1 MNLGVTLG
9 LDPGQRAL
17 RLYHLYRLSV
27 GLLLVLLISS
37 NLDGRLLEMAD
48 VRLFR
53 LGSWAYLILNI
64 GASLLIQ
71 RAQGP
76 QFFVLALLD
85 TLSLA
90 ALFYA
95 AGGLTSGLASL
106 MAIAVAIANL
116 LLPGRGG
123 LLIAAVAALSVVLLT
138 VQLSFSQPGTHHQ
151 FLQAGALGALCFAV
165 ALTVQSLARRLQVS
179 EKLARQRADD
189 VANLEAL
196 NSLILQRMRTGIL
209 VLDPQ
214 YHVLLAN
221 PGAVQMLGQP
231 VVGEPLED
239 VCTELLESLRQWAY
253 NPTRRPQSLKLGEDA
268 RTLQPSF
275 ASLQHGQTLNTLVF
289 LEDISEI
296 TQHAQEMKLVSLG
309 RLTAGIAHEIR
320 NPLGAISHAA
330 QLLLESEELP
340 PSDRRLAQIVQDQS
354 RRMNHVIE
362 NVLQLS
368 RRRQAAPQLLDLK
381 YWLHR
386 FASEFR
392 QSAAPN
398 QQVHVET
405 RSGSIQTRFDPHQ
418 LTQILSNLVQNG
430 LRYSARHNPCG
441 QVWMRLYRDPDSELP
456 VLDVL
461 DDGPGI
467 SVDQQQ
473 HIFEPFFT
481 TDSKGTGLGLYI
493 SRELCESNQAH
504 LAYQPRPEGGSCF
517 RITFAHPRKVS
528 WRPTPSHNNKSQP
541 NHESPESLNR

>member
-1 MNLGVTLG
+1 MIALGVTLG

-17 RLYHLYRLSV
+17 RLYHFYRLSV

-37 NLDGRLLEMAD
+37 NLDDRLLDLAH

-53 LGSWAYLILNI
+53 FGSWTYLIINI
-64 GASLLIQ
+64 VATLLIQ
-71 RAQGP
+71 RARGK
-76 QFFVLALLD
+76 QFFALALLD
-85 TLSLA
+85 ILLLG

-95 AGGLTSGLASL
+95 AGGMPSGLASL
-106 MAIAVAIANL
+106 MIIAVAIANL
-116 LLPGRGG
+116 LLNGRSG
-123 LLIAAVAALSVVLLT
+123 LLIAAVAALSTVLLT
-138 VQLSFSQPGTHHQ
+138 FQLSLSQPAASSQ
-151 FLQAGALGALCFAV
+151 FIQAGALGALCFAV
-165 ALTVQSLARRLQVS
+165 ALTVQSLVRRLQIS
-179 EKLARQRADD
+179 ERLARQRADD

-214 YHVLLAN
+214 HQVLLAN
-221 PGAVQMLGQP
+221 PAATQMLGQSAA
-231 VVGEPLED
+231 GQPLAD
-239 VCTELLESLRQWAY
+239 ICPELLERLRQWSY
-253 NPTRRPQSLKLGEDA
+253 NPTRRPQSLCLGEDA

-275 ASLQHGQTLNTLVF
+275 ASLQHGQALNTLVF
-289 LEDISEI
+289 IEDISEI

-340 PSDRRLAQIVQDQS
+340 PPDRRLAQIVQDQS

-392 QSAAPN
+392 QSATSE
-398 QQVHVET
+398 QQLHLQT
-405 RSGSIQTRFDPHQ
+405 ASGSIQTRFDPHQ

-430 LRYSARHNPCG
+430 LRYSARHNPQG
-441 QVWMRLYRDPDSELP
+441 QVWMRLYRDPDSDLP

-461 DDGPGI
+461 DDGPGVG
-467 SVDQQQ
+467 SDQQL

-504 LAYQPRPEGGSCF
+504 LAYYPRPEGGSCF
-517 RITFAHPRKVS
+517 RITFAHPRKMS
-528 WRPTPSHNNKSQP
+528 WTPTPSLNNKSQT
-541 NHESPESLNR
+541 SP